1 VNGAIPA
8 SGLHPLFSML
18 AVLGISFS
26 SLFLRRRHVS
36 VLVRPSATTPSPVIT
51 VCGPSIAIGR
61 VLCSG
66 WPRIWTPIALFG
78 ARRRLRIAAGRAG
91 LTPGVLEDGQWASD
105 RLRGINPSDA
115 SNGIID
121 RGAPSEA
128 SPGRSPSNGGR
139 DRNELIASTPRGRG
153 GQAGSCV
160 VEVRVAGSTRGAA
173 SSVTTNFTVAVARAS
188 PLRLRVISGL
198 IRDYGRTVHDFRYKV
213 KYFLHDV
220 SVGRDRR
227 GGRGE
232 NYRIF
237 NALYAS
243 NGTSPKTAARAGP
256 DRP

>member
-1 VNGAIPA
+1 MYLFWCALRPPLPHRLLPFAVRA
-8 SGLHPLFSML
+8 SLLAGCSAPVGLES
-18 AVLGISFS
+18 G
-26 SLFLRRRHVS
+26 
-36 VLVRPSATTPSPVIT
+36 RPS
-51 VCGPSIAIGR
+51 
-61 VLCSG
+61 LCSALAAG
-66 WPRIWTPIALFG
+66 FGSRPATPGLRPACWKTANGLPIAC
-78 ARRRLRIAAGRAG
+78 A
-91 LTPGVLEDGQWASD
+91 
-105 RLRGINPSDA
+105 GINPSDA
-115 SNGIID
+115 SNGTVD

>member
-1 VNGAIPA
+1 MYLFWCALRPPLPHRLLPFAVRA
-8 SGLHPLFSML
+8 SLLAGCSAPVGLES
-18 AVLGISFS
+18 G
-26 SLFLRRRHVS
+26 
-36 VLVRPSATTPSPVIT
+36 RPS
-51 VCGPSIAIGR
+51 
-61 VLCSG
+61 LCSALAAG
-66 WPRIWTPIALFG
+66 FGSRPAAPGLRPACWKTGNGLPIACAG
-78 ARRRLRIAAGRAG
+78 STRPTRRTASSIGVHPAKRRPVARHQTAAAIESSSSPRR
-91 LTPGVLEDGQWASD
+91 
-105 RLRGINPSDA
+105 
-115 SNGIID
+115 
-121 RGAPSEA
+121 
-128 SPGRSPSNGGR
+128 NGGR
-139 DRNELIASTPRGRG
+139 DRIELIASTPRGRG